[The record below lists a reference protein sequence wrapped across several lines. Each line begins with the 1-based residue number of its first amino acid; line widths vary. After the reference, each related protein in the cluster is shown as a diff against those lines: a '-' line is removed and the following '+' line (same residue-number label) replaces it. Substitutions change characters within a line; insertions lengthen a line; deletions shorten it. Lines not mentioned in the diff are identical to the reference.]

1 MKKNEIRIANM
12 ETNLFNE
19 VSALAKANKRTIGK
33 QAEFMLESAAEKYRE
48 KFTGFALALPL

>member
-1 MKKNEIRIANM
+1 M